1 MGKTLYTITKH
12 KLNNYTAEL
21 LVKEDFTYTE
31 QDRLVTR
38 LRGIV
43 FRAR

>member
-12 KLNNYTAEL
+12 KLNSNTAEL
-21 LVKEDFTYTE
+21 LVKEEFTYTE

-38 LRGIV
+38 LCGIA